1 MFSLPDVD
9 FSFCSS
15 QTKVYVKRNGIAGA
29 LKEVKLP
36 PNSKLGDLF
45 EKSCKVLDLEHVQKA
60 YFSNGVECTDI
71 EHIEEDEIIHISCGE
86 PFKLVEGP
94 KGDRSSQVVGN
105 FILHEKIGQG
115 GFGSVM
121 KGVHSETGETA
132 AVKFVPKKSFRQ
144 FSDLQRVFQEIQAL
158 RNLRHP
164 NIIRI
169 LDVADNPDS
178 ICFIM
183 EYAAG
188 GELRGYVEK
197 RKSLSEEE
205 SRSFFKQIVRA
216 VHYIHSKKIIHRDLK
231 LENILLDAK
240 NQCKIVDFG
249 LSDYV
254 AGAKKDGVVTDAGT
268 EAYLAPEVYNG
279 FSKDSDPFKIDSWAL
294 GVILYA
300 MTHGKLPF
308 SRPDCETCA
317 MLEKDGLT
325 FGPDTTRS
333 YARVTKAMLT
343 PSPEKRASV
352 DAIAVDPWVTM
363 HRFAMH
369 EERDSICPSDVQLA
383 GCSGGPPAPPRRLSR
398 SYTQPESG
406 AVETPTVASEV
417 RAIERCLDKT
427 SGSSSPPRHVDRPGI
442 LHHTGEHRGGE
453 VKSSHRERSEIRNAE
468 AKGDMDTPERRPK
481 HSPSPRIPGRR
492 ELREERER
500 KTTDTVLPSLP
511 AGRGAAAGASPPFSR
526 GAPVHSRSQNYSSGP
541 GRPNRIRMQ
550 VSDGQPA
557 STGSVLQ

>member
-9 FSFCSS
+9 FGFACT
-15 QTKVYVKRNGIAGA
+15 QTKVFVKKNGTAGP

-45 EKSCKVLDLEHVQKA
+45 EKSSKVLDLECPQRA
-60 YFSNGVECTDI
+60 YYSNGVECTDI
-71 EHIEEDEIIHISCGE
+71 DHIEEDEVIHISCGE
-86 PFKLVEGP
+86 SFKLCDVQRGE
-94 KGDRSSQVVGN
+94 SSGAVVGN
-105 FILHEKIGQG
+105 YILHEKLGQG

-121 KGVHSETGETA
+121 KGVHSETGEAA

-158 RNLRHP
+158 RNLKHP

-169 LDVADNPDS
+169 LDVADNPES

-231 LENILLDAK
+231 LENILLDSR

-254 AGAKKDGVVTDAGT
+254 SGKDRTVTDAGT

-279 FSKDSDPFKIDSWAL
+279 FSGDSDPFKIDSWAL

-300 MTHGKLPF
+300 LCHGKLPF
-308 SRPDCETCA
+308 SRPDLETCA
-317 MLEKDGLT
+317 MLDKDGLSLN
-325 FGPDTTRS
+325 DDVTRS

-343 PSPEKRASV
+343 PSPDKRFSV
-352 DAIAVDPWVTM
+352 DAITVDPWVTM
-363 HRFAMH
+363 HRFAMC
-369 EERDSICPSDVQLA
+369 EDREVQSDTENSPKNAADTGQK
-383 GCSGGPPAPPRRLSR
+383 SPRSSRRNSR
-398 SYTQPESG
+398 SNTMPG
-406 AVETPTVASEV
+406 RAVNVIDASP
-417 RAIERCLDKT
+417 A
-427 SGSSSPPRHVDRPGI
+427 SHSPNIGPADRPI
-442 LHHTGEHRGGE
+442 GEQRGEGNQHSPRYHSDRPRAYE
-453 VKSSHRERSEIRNAE
+453 AGAE
-468 AKGDMDTPERRPK
+468 TMQ
-481 HSPSPRIPGRR
+481 PSPRAQRQQK
-492 ELREERER
+492 ER
-500 KTTDTVLPSLP
+500 KERVLPSLP
-511 AGRGAAAGASPPFSR
+511 AGRGAAGGAAPSHGRRPEVSPIPRR
-526 GAPVHSRSQNYSSGP
+526 GGLHK
-541 GRPNRIRMQ
+541 
-550 VSDGQPA
+550 
-557 STGSVLQ
+557 

>member
-9 FSFCSS
+9 LGFACS
-15 QTKVYVKRNGIAGA
+15 QTKVYVKRNGIAGP

-36 PNSKLGDLF
+36 PNSKLSDLY
-45 EKSCKVLDLEHVQKA
+45 EKSCKVLDLEYVQRA

-71 EHIEEDEIIHISCGE
+71 DHIEEDEIIHISCGE
-86 PFKLVEGP
+86 PFKVVEGGEC
-94 KGDRSSQVVGN
+94 KAGYNQVVGN

-121 KGVHSETGETA
+121 KGVHSETGEAA

-197 RKSLSEEE
+197 HKSLSEEE

-231 LENILLDAK
+231 LENILLDK
-240 NQCKIVDFG
+240 ENRCKIVDFG

-279 FSKDSDPFKIDSWAL
+279 FSKGSDPFKIDSWAL
-294 GVILYA
+294 GVILFA

-308 SRPDCETCA
+308 SRPDVETCA
-317 MLEKDGLT
+317 MLDKDGLT
-325 FGPDTTRS
+325 FGEDITRS
-333 YARVTKAMLT
+333 YARLTKAMLT
-343 PSPEKRASV
+343 PCPEKRASV

-369 EERDSICPSDVQLA
+369 EERESVVSNELEHVMSAAGSEDSGTPS
-383 GCSGGPPAPPRRLSR
+383 PTRRLSR
-398 SYTQPESG
+398 SFTQPEAG
-406 AVETPTVASEV
+406 AIETPAAAAVARSTAANAAAV
-417 RAIERCLDKT
+417 
-427 SGSSSPPRHVDRPGI
+427 SSSPPMRPADRPGI
-442 LHHTGEHRGGE
+442 LHHTGEHRGE
-453 VKSSHRERSEIRNAE
+453 VRASPRETRNSAE
-468 AKGDMDTPERRPK
+468 RESRGDMEVPERKFK
-481 HSPSPRIPGRR
+481 HSASPRCPGRR
-492 ELREERER
+492 DVREDRE
-500 KTTDTVLPSLP
+500 KKDTVLPSLP
-511 AGRGAAAGASPPFSR
+511 AGRGAAGGAAPHFSR
-526 GAPVHSRSQNYSSGP
+526 GSGGQHAQPNSFPVGRVGQTASPCSRSP
-541 GRPNRIRMQ
+541 DLR
-550 VSDGQPA
+550 A
-557 STGSVLQ
+557 